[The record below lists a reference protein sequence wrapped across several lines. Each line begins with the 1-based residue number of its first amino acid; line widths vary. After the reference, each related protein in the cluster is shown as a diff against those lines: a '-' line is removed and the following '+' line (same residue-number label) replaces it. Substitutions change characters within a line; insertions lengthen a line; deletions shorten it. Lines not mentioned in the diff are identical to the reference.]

1 MRHRSGSVFLLT
13 APAAPLPPVYKGENM
28 DPFDNAE
35 MEPDGCGG
43 CGDFC
48 AVFLY
53 FVLPALAG
61 ICCLFLKW
69 PLKTGLVA
77 LVLLAEAAVF
87 RFAGKKA
94 DPPLVRLAAAAAG
107 IVCVLY
113 IMVFL
118 K

>member
-1 MRHRSGSVFLLT
+1 
-13 APAAPLPPVYKGENM
+13 M

-35 MEPDGCGG
+35 MEPDGFGG

-61 ICCLFLKW
+61 IICLFLKW
-69 PLKTGLVA
+69 PLKTGLAA
-77 LVLLAEAAVF
+77 LICIAEAVIF
-87 RFAGKKA
+87 LYDKIKM
-94 DPPLVRLAAAAAG
+94 PIRLAAAAAG

-113 IMVFL
+113 IIVFL